1 MDLSENEFDMI
12 SIPPIHQ
19 NVTHT
24 SDLHY
29 LDLSWN
35 LDLHMDSL
43 RWLSQLSSLKYLSL
57 TGVDLHKETNW
68 LQAVAMLPSL
78 SELHLRDC
86 NLNNIISPSLKY
98 VNFTSLVTLDLS
110 LNNFSSEL
118 PNGLFNLTRDISY
131 LDLSRSNIHGEIPPN
146 LLNLRDL
153 RYLFLSYNQL
163 KGLIP
168 YWIGQLEHIQDLDFS
183 YNMFHG
189 SIPSTLGNLSSLVS
203 LHIGSNFFFDAI
215 SKITFSKLS
224 NLKDLDLSNSTFAFH
239 FDPEW
244 IPPFQLNRLYLAN
257 TNQGPNFPSWIYTQ
271 NSLHVLDLS
280 SSRISLANGNKFL
293 SFVGGISH
301 LHLSNNSISGDISN
315 VTLNSSYVE
324 LDRNNFTGGLP
335 HISLMAGHVDLSYN
349 TFSGSIPHGWEN
361 MKSLYHVNLWSNRLS
376 GEVLLDLSSLKQL
389 KVMNLGKNEFCGTIP
404 IKMPQNIEVVILRAN
419 QFEGNIPA
427 QIFNLSSL
435 FHLDLAHNKLSGS
448 IPQCVYNMTPMITG
462 TSGYIAGFQMNLFTK
477 GGEYE
482 YPFYFL
488 RQTVDL
494 SANNLS
500 GEIPMELFRLVQV
513 QTLNLSHNNLS
524 GTIPKVIGGMK
535 NLESLDLSNNKL
547 SGKIPQS
554 MTLLNF
560 LSFLNLSYND
570 FIGKIPLGTQL
581 QSFDA
586 SSYTENRELCG
597 APLKKCIKEEEE
609 NLKNA
614 NPSTGNEDPLI
625 ESLYLGMGVGFV
637 VGFWGLGGSLFI
649 IRRWRHTYYQFL
661 DRVTRAFTS

>member
-1 MDLSENEFDMI
+1 
-12 SIPPIHQ
+12 
-19 NVTHT
+19 
-24 SDLHY
+24 
-29 LDLSWN
+29 
-35 LDLHMDSL
+35 
-43 RWLSQLSSLKYLSL
+43 
-57 TGVDLHKETNW
+57 
-68 LQAVAMLPSL
+68 
-78 SELHLRDC
+78 
-86 NLNNIISPSLKY
+86 
-98 VNFTSLVTLDLS
+98 
-110 LNNFSSEL
+110 
-118 PNGLFNLTRDISY
+118 
-131 LDLSRSNIHGEIPPN
+131 
-146 LLNLRDL
+146 
-153 RYLFLSYNQL
+153 
-163 KGLIP
+163 
-168 YWIGQLEHIQDLDFS
+168 
-183 YNMFHG
+183 
-189 SIPSTLGNLSSLVS
+189 
-203 LHIGSNFFFDAI
+203 
-215 SKITFSKLS
+215 
-224 NLKDLDLSNSTFAFH
+224 
-239 FDPEW
+239 
-244 IPPFQLNRLYLAN
+244 
-257 TNQGPNFPSWIYTQ
+257 
-271 NSLHVLDLS
+271 
-280 SSRISLANGNKFL
+280 
-293 SFVGGISH
+293 
-301 LHLSNNSISGDISN
+301 
-315 VTLNSSYVE
+315 
-324 LDRNNFTGGLP
+324 
-335 HISLMAGHVDLSYN
+335 
-349 TFSGSIPHGWEN
+349 
-361 MKSLYHVNLWSNRLS
+361 
-376 GEVLLDLSSLKQL
+376 
-389 KVMNLGKNEFCGTIP
+389 
-404 IKMPQNIEVVILRAN
+404 
-419 QFEGNIPA
+419 
-427 QIFNLSSL
+427 
-435 FHLDLAHNKLSGS
+435 
-448 IPQCVYNMTPMITG
+448 MTPMITG

-597 APLKKCIKEEEE
+597 APLKKCIKEKEE